1 MNVFLFVCLF
11 LPLPGKFYLPKA
23 SFKNSNLLLH
33 WKSKCYCT
41 VTEII
46 AFGMWK

>member
-1 MNVFLFVCLF
+1 MNVFLFLS
-11 LPLPGKFYLPKA
+11 LHGKFYLSRA
-23 SFKNSNLLLH
+23 SFKDTSNSLFL